1 VSDLEGAFER
11 LLGYQPSDQ
20 ERQRLY
26 RVRDALRLKTTDAL
40 WLLMIALQHYETIYE
55 KIPARIAEEAS
66 RTMNATRLTAEAQ
79 ARAAQEQTRQA
90 LMKTV
95 EQAAV
100 ASRRDGARAE
110 VIRRASW
117 HGGGLVAVGLTVF
130 LIGFRLGGSKGEAAG
145 RDRARQECGYLAT
158 AAAWGN
164 SPEGAL
170 AREMA
175 AVGSLEDVARCDMPG
190 WEVTKDGY
198 CLVRA
203 HKGKTFGWRLP
214 ANGHWRDRF

>member
-1 VSDLEGAFER
+1 MSDLENAFER

-40 WLLMIALQHYETIYE
+40 WLLMMALQHYETIYE
-55 KIPARIAEEAS
+55 KIPARIAEEAN
-66 RTMNATRLTAEAQ
+66 RTMKATRLTAEAQ
-79 ARAAQEQTRQA
+79 AKAAQEQTRQVI
-90 LMKTV
+90 MKTV

-100 ASRRDGARAE
+100 ASRRDVARAE

-117 HGGGLVAVGLTVF
+117 LGGGLVAVGLVVF
-130 LIGFRLGGSKGEAAG
+130 LIGFRLGGSRGEAAG
-145 RDRARQECGYLAT
+145 RDRARQECGYLAA

-164 SPEGAL
+164 GSDGAI
-170 AREMA
+170 ARAMA
-175 AVGSLEDVARCDMPG
+175 AVGSLGNVARCDLPG

-198 CLVRA
+198 CLVRPY
-203 HKGKTFGWRLP
+203 KGKTFGWRLP
-214 ANGHWRDRF
+214 AKSHLPEGF